1 MVEYKLAQGTEFEE
15 PHPASDFIMPSYPGM
30 GEIESGIWEE
40 FLGQSDL
47 EFLSMYHN
55 VHLGPGGRVEEWA
68 SEEVRRMWK
77 AKTRLRVDAIGE
89 APTQFWI
96 FEVKPRFG
104 RSAEGQL
111 TSYSYYFVREK
122 NPRKPAQ
129 KACVCNR
136 VDPNM
141 RAIAK
146 TRNVQIFQ
154 V

>member
-1 MVEYKLAQGTEFEE
+1 MVEYEYAKGVSYEE
-15 PHPASDFIMPSYPGM
+15 PHPASDFIMPSYAGM
-30 GEIESGIWEE
+30 GEIESSIWERWLTRTDME
-40 FLGQSDL
+40 FISV
-47 EFLSMYHN
+47 YHN
-55 VHLGPGGRVEEWA
+55 VHLGPGGSVSEWA
-68 SEEVRRMWK
+68 EEEIRRMWK
-77 AKTRLRVDAIGE
+77 AKTKLRVDAIGE
-89 APTQFWI
+89 TADRYWI

-122 NPRKPAQ
+122 NPDKPTQ

-141 RAIAK
+141 KAIADA
-146 TRNVQIFQ
+146 RNVRIFQ